1 MRSNQGELLHQVL
14 AIVIKEL
21 RILLRDRQ
29 ALALLF
35 AMPAFFILVMS
46 FALEGVFESGSR
58 DRPIEI
64 MVVNRDRGEVSRG
77 VISDLKRMEGVVLI
91 EFADGAPLSLK
102 TAEEAVGKGRVGLA
116 LVIQEGFSDK
126 ILLPPK
132 DTWPK
137 ATITFIHDPATN
149 IRLLSG
155 VKGTIQGIIHRRALT
170 AAIPHRLKRALRTE
184 GTPSSYPT
192 GSWSQILDEN
202 IDGLLAQAGKEDVGQ
217 PLVEFLS
224 LPPQH
229 AAVGRFPT
237 ATEQNIPGY
246 TIFGVF
252 FIVLTLASSFI
263 QEKKD
268 GAFQRIMAAPLNKAA
283 FMVGKLLPYYLV
295 NLVQIALMFAVGVIF
310 FHIQLGNLLALGVVS
325 LALALAATG
334 LGLLVAALGKT
345 EAQVGGWSVLLA
357 IILAAL
363 GGMMVPSYIM
373 PETMKTLSLF
383 TPHAWA
389 LAGYHDVMVRG
400 LGMREVIPETG
411 VLLGF
416 GGVFFILAIWRFRFH

>member
-1 MRSNQGELLHQVL
+1 MGSDKPELLDQVL
-14 AIVIKEL
+14 AIVIKDL
-21 RILLRDRQ
+21 KILLRDRQ

-58 DRPIEI
+58 DRPLEI
-64 MVVNRDRGEVSRG
+64 MVVNRDHGEVSQKI
-77 VISDLKRMEGVVLI
+77 ISDLKRMEGVALI
-91 EFADGAPLSLK
+91 EFADGAPLSLEK
-102 TAEEAVGKGRVGLA
+102 AEIAVGKGQVALA

-132 DTWPK
+132 DTRQK
-137 ATITFIHDPATN
+137 AKIAFIHDPTTN
-149 IRLLSG
+149 IRLLAG
-155 VKGTIQGIIHRRALT
+155 VKGTIQGIVHRRALI
-170 AAIPHRLKRALRTE
+170 AAIPQRLKRALRTE
-184 GTPSSYPT
+184 GIQSSYPV

-202 IDGLLAQAGKEDVGQ
+202 IDGLLAQATGEDGGQ
-217 PLVEFLS
+217 ASVEFLNLS
-224 LPPQH
+224 PGG
-229 AAVGRFPT
+229 AAAGRFPT
-237 ATEQNIPGY
+237 ATEQSIPGY

-252 FIVLTLASSFI
+252 FIVLPLASSFI

-268 GAFQRIMAAPLNKAA
+268 GAFQRIMAAPLTKPA

-295 NLVQIALMFAVGVIF
+295 NLFQIALMFAVGVIF
-310 FHIQLGNLLALGVVS
+310 FTIQLGNLSALVVVS
-325 LALALAATG
+325 LALALAANG

-373 PETMKTLSLF
+373 PGAMKTLSLF

-389 LAGYHDVMVRG
+389 LAGYHDVMMRG
-400 LGMREVIPETG
+400 LGLREVLLETG

-416 GGVFFILAIWRFRFH
+416 AGVFFILAFWRFRFP